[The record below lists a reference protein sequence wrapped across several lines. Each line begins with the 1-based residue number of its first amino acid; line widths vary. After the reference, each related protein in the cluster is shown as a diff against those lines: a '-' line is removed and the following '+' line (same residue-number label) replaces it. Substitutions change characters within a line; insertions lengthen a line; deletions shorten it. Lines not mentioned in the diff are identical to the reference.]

1 MKERIAMGWL
11 NEIRRRLWMLIRHRQ
26 FDVDLEDEMRLHLE
40 LKAQELVR
48 LRHSPEVSQ

>member
-1 MKERIAMGWL
+1 
-11 NEIRRRLWMLIRHRQ
+11 MLIRHRQ